1 MVTAAIPADATQA
14 FIRLYNGSQSPS
26 DVVWWDSLI
35 MEEGTTDGSYFD
47 GSTTGGAYSSYAWTG
62 TPNASTSIAYP

>member
-1 MVTAAIPADATQA
+1 
-14 FIRLYNGSQSPS
+14 
-26 DVVWWDSLI
+26 

-47 GSTTGGAYSSYAWTG
+47 GSTTGGDYSSYAWTG